1 MQLPPYLVRTNPRAR
16 SIILKVLPRQGLVVV
31 LPPGASAA
39 DARRVVAE
47 RLGWVEATLARLA
60 AQGQLEPAPQG
71 LPERLRLPA
80 LGQDYAVRLLAG
92 QGRPGRKRVDVSAGR
107 ILLAVDQGGAAG
119 LEAAFALLRGL
130 VARLARAHLPARLR
144 SLSRELRLPFA
155 EAHIRTQRQ
164 RWGSCSAGGDIQLN
178 CKLLFLPPDLVDH
191 VLIHELCHTRH
202 HNHGPKFRA
211 LLEKLSP
218 GTPELERRLAQ
229 AGRLVPAWMEPAFM
243 EPA

>member
-1 MQLPPYLVRTNPRAR
+1 MSLPPYLLRKNPRAR

-31 LPPGASAA
+31 LPPGCSAA
-39 DARRVVAE
+39 DARRAVAE

-60 AQGQLEPAPQG
+60 AQGLLEPAPHC

-80 LGQDYAVRLLAG
+80 IGQEYALRLLL
-92 QGRPGRKRVDVSAGR
+92 RPGRPRLDLSAGR
-107 ILLAVDQGGAAG
+107 ILLSVDQPGAAG
-119 LEAAFALLRGL
+119 LEAGFALLRGL
-130 VARLARAHLPARLR
+130 VARLARTHLPARLR
-144 SLSRELRLPFA
+144 SLSRALRLPFA
-155 EAHIRTQRQ
+155 EARIRTQRL
-164 RWGSCSAGGDIQLN
+164 RWGSCSAAGNIQLN

-229 AGRLVPAWMEPAFM
+229 AGRLVPAWMEPA
-243 EPA
+243 